1 MNFIIDRFEGEFA
14 VCEKEDR
21 NMVNIKRKDIPK
33 NAREGDVIFLKND
46 TFHIDVE
53 ATRKRREEIE
63 ELSKDLWNE

>member
-33 NAREGDVIFLKND
+33 NAREGDIIFLKND
-46 TFHIDVE
+46 IFYIDVE

-63 ELSKDLWNE
+63 ELSKDLWSE